1 MRAPACLPSR
11 RRGKLDLVNA
21 YSHWSVQDWVA
32 HYGGQQ
38 AQTGGTWDAQG
49 RRLPAYATGQSY
61 AQRAQQTV
69 EHLAERG
76 ERSVQGALHGVSD
89 LAHKGYE
96 TATSPKMLLAGVAV
110 LGILGWVIV
119 QSGRT
124 VGKTVEG
131 VAPHAAKAL
140 PLLI

>member
-1 MRAPACLPSR
+1 
-11 RRGKLDLVNA
+11 VNA

-32 HYGGQQ
+32 HYGAPQ
-38 AQTGGTWDAQG
+38 AQTGGGWDAHG
-49 RRLPAYATGQSY
+49 RRLPVYATGQSY

-69 EHLAERG
+69 EHIAERG
-76 ERSVQGALHGVSD
+76 ERTVQGALHGMSD

-96 TATSPKMLLAGVAV
+96 AATAPKMLLAGVAV

-124 VGKTVEG
+124 VGKTAVG
-131 VAPHAAKAL
+131 IAPHAGKVL
-140 PLLI
+140 PLLV